1 MLTTKVGRYLMT
13 LWQRLVGFRSHQLQ
27 VAALPWRRSGGGI
40 EVMLITSRGSGR
52 WILPKGW
59 PESGEALSDAAARE
73 AGEEAGI
80 AGTVSTQMLGS
91 FHYEKRS
98 DSASYEVRVYPLEVQ
113 SIAKAWR
120 ERGQRQRRWMSLS
133 EAADKVR
140 EPELAT
146 MIREFS
152 PTADRKAA

>member
-1 MLTTKVGRYLMT
+1 MMHL
-13 LWQRLVGFRSHQLQ
+13 QRLVGFRSHRLQ
-27 VAALPWRRSGGGI
+27 VAALPWRRSGDGI

-59 PESGEALSDAAARE
+59 PEGGEALFDAAARE

-80 AGTVSTQMLGS
+80 AGTISPQTLGS
-91 FHYEKRS
+91 YNYEKRS
-98 DSASYEVRVYPLEVQ
+98 DAVSYEVQVYPLEVQ
-113 SIAKAWR
+113 SVAKTWR

-140 EPELAT
+140 EPELAA
-146 MIREFS
+146 MIRTFS
-152 PTADRKAA
+152 PTGERKAA